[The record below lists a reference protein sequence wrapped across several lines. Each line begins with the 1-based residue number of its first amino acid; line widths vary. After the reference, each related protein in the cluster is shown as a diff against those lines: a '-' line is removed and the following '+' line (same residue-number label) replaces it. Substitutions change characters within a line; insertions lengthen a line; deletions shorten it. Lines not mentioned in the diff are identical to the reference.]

1 MNNNELI
8 NQALGNCP
16 YLLRIQIDRDEISKE
31 NTRKWLERVIETAK
45 KDVFNAGK
53 C

>member
-16 YLLRIQIDRDEISKE
+16 YLLRIQIDRDETSKE
-31 NTRKWLERVIETAK
+31 DAKKWLEKVIETAK
-45 KDVFNAGK
+45 KDVFHVCK
-53 C
+53 R